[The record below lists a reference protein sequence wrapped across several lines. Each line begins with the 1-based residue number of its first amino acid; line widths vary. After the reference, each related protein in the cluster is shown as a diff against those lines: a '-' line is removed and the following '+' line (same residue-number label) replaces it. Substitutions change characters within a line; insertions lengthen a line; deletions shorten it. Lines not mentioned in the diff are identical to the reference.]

1 MSKKVQIGIDL
12 RVNVQDD
19 GELFDLIDFSEYDF
33 YHEFAGSGARRTRA
47 YNVLG
52 GSITNDCDD
61 IFKRVWG
68 NTSHEALR
76 CIERFNNSVCKLES
90 LGYTIEFV
98 DCDSQQLSVNA
109 ELIDVYREPCVVFDV
124 DMIYELTYTIELN
137 DSDSIATKSKDI
149 AEALKQ
155 HVRKELDEGATTQ
168 IAFIG

>member
-1 MSKKVQIGIDL
+1 MSKKIQIGIDL

-33 YHEFAGSGARRTRA
+33 YNKFAGSGARRIRA

-52 GSITNDCDD
+52 GGIKNDGEV
-61 IFKRVWG
+61 FTRVGG
-68 NTSHEALR
+68 NTTHEALR

-98 DCDSQQLSVNA
+98 EVDSQQLSVNA
-109 ELIDVYREPCVVFDV
+109 ELMDVYREPCVIFDV
-124 DMIYELTYTIELN
+124 DAIYELTYTIELG
-137 DSDSIATKSKDI
+137 DSDGIATKPRDI

-155 HVRKELDEGATTQ
+155 HVRKELDDGATTRVS
-168 IAFIG
+168 FVE